1 MTTKKVFTV
10 FPNQL
15 FKESIDLLRTFERVI
30 VLEEPMFYHDPK
42 YRPFLTNKVK
52 LAYLRSCV
60 MFFVDY
66 LNQSGIKNVE
76 YIRYEDVLKMSAKKY
91 KQTIDGSVAYNPH
104 DKVLVTKLR
113 DHGIA
118 IQFIDD
124 SPMFLSTKSFMD
136 DFYAKDKLKQH
147 HTHSLFYAAL
157 RKHLNVLSEVKSTDK
172 ENRLPLRDLSDL
184 PNETSFHCNYHE
196 AGIEFASNRL
206 FHDHVGNAA
215 SVYLYPCTYEQSRD
229 QLRMFLK
236 NKFAKFGPFQDAIA
250 KDHCFLYH
258 SILSPSMNIGILTPA
273 EVVAEIL
280 GYAKKFR
287 IPINSVEG
295 FIRQV
300 VGWRER
306 SMYIYHYFYD
316 DLKRNKG
323 SDFWKRQQRL
333 SWKAWYGETSTGIR
347 LLDNEIKKSVTT
359 GYAHHI
365 VRLMIFMNVM
375 VLSQIQLDDVYKW
388 FMEVCAIDA
397 YDWVMVSNIGSMGF
411 FSDRFMSKPYLGSSN
426 YLTKMSDYK
435 LSKQERSV
443 LDALFYG
450 FLYCNKSMLTTTKS
464 QANIYL
470 RNLAFFEMKS
480 DVEQKAI
487 LDIYKDARKSLTRSN
502 C

>member
-1 MTTKKVFTV
+1 MTIKKFTI

-15 FKESIDLLRTFERVI
+15 FKDSIDVLKAFDRVI
-30 VLEEPMFYHDPK
+30 VLEEPMFYHDPQH
-42 YRPFLTNKVK
+42 RPFLTNKVK
-52 LAYLRSCV
+52 LAYLRSCT
-60 MFFVDY
+60 MFYVDY
-66 LNQSGIKNVE
+66 LNQSGINNVE

-104 DKVLVTKLR
+104 DKGLETKLR
-113 DHGIA
+113 INGIE
-118 IQFIDD
+118 IRFLDD

-136 DFYAKDKLKQH
+136 EFYAKDKLKQH
-147 HTHSLFYAAL
+147 HTQSLFYAAL
-157 RKHLNVLSEVKSTDK
+157 RKHLSVLSDAKSTDK
-172 ENRLPLRDLSDL
+172 ENRLPLRDLSNL
-184 PNETSFHCNYHE
+184 PDNISFHCKYHE
-196 AGIEFASNRL
+196 AGIEFASKNI
-206 FHDHVGNAA
+206 FQDHVGNAA
-215 SVYLYPCTYEQSRD
+215 SVYLYPCTFEQSRD
-229 QLRMFLK
+229 QLRKFLK

-280 GYAKKFR
+280 EYAKKYQ

-316 DLKRNKG
+316 ELRSNNKV
-323 SDFWKRQQRL
+323 DFWKRQQRL
-333 SWKAWYGETSTGIR
+333 SWKVWYGEAPTGIS
-347 LLDNEIKKSVTT
+347 LLDNEIKKTVAT

-375 VLSQIQLDDVYKW
+375 VLCQIQFEDVHRW

-411 FSDRFMSKPYLGSSN
+411 FSDKFMSKPYLASSN
-426 YLTKMSDYK
+426 YLIKMSDYK
-435 LSKQERSV
+435 LSKQERGV
-443 LDALFYG
+443 MDALFYG
-450 FLYCNKSMLTTTKS
+450 FLYSNKSMLTTTKS

-470 RNLAFFEMKS
+470 RNLAFFEKKS
-480 DVEQKAI
+480 AADQKAI
-487 LDIYKDARKSLTRSN
+487 LDIYKVARKSLTR
-502 C
+502 

>member
-1 MTTKKVFTV
+1 MTTRKIFTV

-15 FKESIDLLRTFERVI
+15 FEESIDLLKTYDRVV

-42 YRPFLTNKVK
+42 YRPFFTNKVK
-52 LAYLRSCV
+52 LAYLRSCT
-60 MFFVDY
+60 MFYVDY

-76 YIRYEDVLKMSAKKY
+76 YICYEEVLKMSAKKY
-91 KQTIDGSVAYNPH
+91 KQAIDGSVAYNPH
-104 DKVLVTKLR
+104 DKGLETKLR
-113 DHGIA
+113 DNGIA
-118 IQFIDD
+118 VQFLDN
-124 SPMFLSTKSFMD
+124 SPMFLATKSFMD
-136 DFYAKDKLKQH
+136 DFYAKDKLKEH
-147 HTHSLFYAAL
+147 HTQSIFYAAL
-157 RKHLNVLSEVKSTDK
+157 RKQLNVLSDAKGTDK
-172 ENRLPLRDLSDL
+172 ENRLPLRNLSDL
-184 PNETSFHCNYHE
+184 PDGISFHCKYHE
-196 AGIEFASNRL
+196 AGIQFASNKI
-206 FHDHVGNAA
+206 FHNHVGNVE

-229 QLRMFLK
+229 QLRLFLK
-236 NKFAKFGPFQDAIA
+236 NKFEKFGPFQDAIA

-258 SILSPSMNIGILTPA
+258 SVLSPSMNIGILTPA

-306 SMYIYHYFYD
+306 SMYIYHYFCD
-316 DLKRNKG
+316 ELRSN
-323 SDFWKRQQRL
+323 DFWKRQQRL
-333 SWKAWYGETSTGIR
+333 SWKSWYGEVSTGIS
-347 LLDNEIKKSVTT
+347 LLDNEIKKSVAT

-365 VRLMIFMNVM
+365 VRLMIFVNIM
-375 VLSQIQLDDVYKW
+375 VLCQIQFDDVHRW

-411 FSDRFMSKPYLGSSN
+411 FSDKFMSKPYLASSN

-450 FLYCNKSMLTTTKS
+450 FLNCNKSMLTTTKS

-470 RNLAFFEMKS
+470 RNLAFFEKKS
-480 DVEQKAI
+480 SEEQKAI
-487 LDIYKDARKSLTRSN
+487 LNTYKGARKLLTK
-502 C
+502 